1 MADMERLE
9 FTDEEG
15 RHWSG
20 WRSDEGRIDLSDA
33 TERPADDSGV
43 RAYTELLEGGGFAIS
58 PRTQNPERR
67 LSPEQEA
74 AYARAEEIMRTHRES

>member
-1 MADMERLE
+1 MADIERLE

-33 TERPADDSGV
+33 ANVAAD
-43 RAYTELLEGGGFAIS
+43 ELSRGAASNPYVEMFTDGDYVIRRREG
-58 PRTQNPERR
+58 
-67 LSPEQEA
+67 
-74 AYARAEEIMRTHRES
+74 